1 MSEQKSSPPIAKLG
15 LILAA
20 LCGLGIPLSA
30 YGYRMEMWN
39 HKMVFK
45 AITWAAYG
53 GIGAG
58 VVSIIGFV
66 MARNAK
72 NGVGLAVIGFVIS
85 AIVVFAPYSYG
96 KLLDRKLHP
105 KIHDISTD
113 TANPPTFVT
122 IVKIRKAAKKK
133 NPKRAKNKTKYAG
146 EKVANLQRK
155 YHPNLKTIKFKQP
168 ADKVFNKSLE
178 LVKEMGWI
186 IAATVPGEGRI
197 EATATTFWLGFKDD
211 VVLRI
216 KQAGDETHLDMRS
229 ASRFGK
235 GDRGENA
242 RRIKAFL
249 AQLKD
254 KLG

>member
-20 LCGLGIPLSA
+20 LCGLGILLSA

-72 NGVGLAVIGFVIS
+72 SDVGLAVIGFVIS

-133 NPKRAKNKTKYAG
+133 ILSVLKTKQSTPLKKLQIFNASTIPTLKQSNSSNRQIRSLTSPSSWSKKWAGSLRPRCLVKDASKPPQRHFGWALRTMSSSASNKRAMRHIWICVRPRGSVKATGAKM
-146 EKVANLQRK
+146 
-155 YHPNLKTIKFKQP
+155 P
-168 ADKVFNKSLE
+168 AE
-178 LVKEMGWI
+178 
-186 IAATVPGEGRI
+186 
-197 EATATTFWLGFKDD
+197 
-211 VVLRI
+211 
-216 KQAGDETHLDMRS
+216 
-229 ASRFGK
+229 SR
-235 GDRGENA
+235 
-242 RRIKAFL
+242 L
-249 AQLKD
+249 S
-254 KLG
+254 